1 MAKAAQAKKIE
12 TAFEPVVEF
21 NKMMVETVE
30 AVFNMQMESLQ
41 TYTKLGLDNLN
52 ASLHV
57 RNVDDMVAF
66 AEKQKELAQ
75 EASDR
80 FTSDAKAMA
89 DINTRLVDETRT
101 LAVNNLKTA
110 MAAAKAA

>member
-1 MAKAAQAKKIE
+1 MAKAAQAKKVE

-21 NKMMVETVE
+21 NKMMVETAE

-66 AEKQKELAQ
+66 TEKQKEIAQ

-80 FTSDAKAMA
+80 FTADAKAIA
-89 DINTRLVDETRT
+89 ELNTRFVDETRT
-101 LAVNNLKTA
+101 MVENNMKSA